1 MAQQASATTDTA
13 KDKLRD
19 MADATGE
26 KLKTTAADAQKM
38 AGDVADQ
45 AKEYGAQAQDLAW
58 ELTKFVEKSAK
69 EKPLQTMAAIAALA
83 FVIGAIWKK

>member
-1 MAQQASATTDTA
+1 MAQQASGAADAA

-26 KLKTTAADAQKM
+26 KLKATATDAQKM

-45 AKEYGAQAQDLAW
+45 AKEYGSQARDLAG
-58 ELTKFVEKSAK
+58 EVTKFFEKSAK
-69 EKPLQTMAAIAALA
+69 EKPFQTMAGVAALA

>member
-1 MAQQASATTDTA
+1 MAQQTGTADTA
-13 KDKLRD
+13 KQKLTD

-38 AGDVADQ
+38 AGEVAGQ
-45 AKEYGAQAQDLAW
+45 AREYGAQAQDLAG
-58 ELTKFVEKSAK
+58 ELTKFLEKSIK
-69 EKPLQTMAAIAALA
+69 EKPVQTLAGIAAIA